1 MMNTFAKI
9 SIGSALL
16 MVAAT
21 GVAGSSTQ
29 AQAAEYS
36 FKGSGT
42 LKSVIE
48 EVIKVN
54 ELTGVVT
61 YKGEGSST
69 GEKAILAKTQAL
81 APMSRAMKPAAK
93 QKAGEV
99 GLTVTENVIAL
110 DAVSLFVKA
119 DNALSEAGVV
129 TLRKIYA
136 CEITNWSEIGGPDA
150 KIIALG
156 RDDLSGTTE
165 TFKKLVGIKKFGAC
179 VAIASSA
186 EDIAKMTS
194 EEPTAIGY
202 AGRSSQTAGNRA
214 LAVSAEGK
222 DIAYLPTEYNVQTFA
237 YPLSRK
243 LYVYDAK
250 GEGLE
255 PNDFEKALLATIKD
269 RAAMDPI
276 VEKFDFFT
284 VD

>member
-1 MMNTFAKI
+1 MKYTFI
-9 SIGSALL
+9 STSLLALGFAGSAAL
-16 MVAAT
+16 
-21 GVAGSSTQ
+21 
-29 AQAAEYS
+29 AQTPAYT

-54 ELTGVVT
+54 DLAGTVA
-61 YKGEGSST
+61 YQGEGSST

-81 APMSRAMKPAAK
+81 APMSRAMKAAAK
-93 QKAGEV
+93 QKAGEL

-110 DAVSLFVKA
+110 DAVSLFVKG
-119 DNALSEAGVV
+119 DNVAKEAGVA

-136 CEITNWSEIGGPDA
+136 CEITDWSQVVDGASGTI
-150 KIIALG
+150 KVYG

-165 TFKKLVGIKKFGAC
+165 TFKKLVGIKKFGDC
-179 VAIASSA
+179 VTIAATA
-186 EDIAKMTS
+186 EEIAKATS
-194 EEPTAIGY
+194 EMPLAIGY
-202 AGRSSQTAGNRA
+202 AGRSSHTEGNRA

-222 DIAYLPTEYNVQTFA
+222 DMAYLPTEFNVQSFA

-243 LYVYDAK
+243 LYVYDAM

-255 PNDFEKALLATIKD
+255 PNDYEKALLATIKD
-269 RAAMDPI
+269 RGAMDPI
-276 VEKFDFFT
+276 VEKFEFFT

>member
-1 MMNTFAKI
+1 MMNSLAKV
-9 SIGSALL
+9 SMSSLVF
-16 MVAAT
+16 VAAT
-21 GVAGSSTQ
+21 SFAGGID
-29 AQAAEYS
+29 AEYS

-42 LKSVIE
+42 LKSVID

-54 ELTGVVT
+54 GLSDEVKYL
-61 YKGEGSST
+61 GEGSST

-81 APMSRAMKPAAK
+81 APMSRAMKDAAK
-93 QKAGEV
+93 EKAKSL
-99 GLTVTENVIAL
+99 GLEVTENVVAL
-110 DAVSLFVKA
+110 DAVSLFVWKN
-119 DNALSEAGVV
+119 NAAAEAGVV
-129 TLRKIYA
+129 TLRKIYS
-136 CEITNWSEIGGPDA
+136 CEITDWSEVVAGATG
-150 KIIALG
+150 KIAPFG

-165 TFKKLVGIKKFGAC
+165 TFKKLVGIKEFGAC
-179 VAIASSA
+179 VTIAATA
-186 EDIAKMTS
+186 EEIAEKTS
-194 EEPTAIGY
+194 TMANAIGY
-202 AGRSSQTAGNRA
+202 AGRSSQTDGNRA

-222 DIAYLPTEYNVQTFA
+222 DMAYLPTEYNVQTFA

-255 PNDFEKALLATIKD
+255 PNAHEKKLLETIKD